1 MTVGRSRRGA
11 IRCRWPTCQVYRW
24 GWRHIHRIVNGLGD
38 KFRMKCIEAIGEYRI
53 IATVSTSCIV
63 ARAAA
68 RGRYCPPART
78 GVRLRVTRVWSM
90 TKGPVAR
97 LARPRHA
104 PGVAPVHA
112 PGAIIPVGPIIGS
125 SKIVQSEAVARGQDV
140 GECGASAAGP

>member
-1 MTVGRSRRGA
+1 MVGRSRRGA
-11 IRCRWPTCQVYRW
+11 IRCRWPTCQVCRW
-24 GWRHIHRIVNGLGD
+24 RWRHIHRIIYGLGN
-38 KFRMKCIEAIGEYRI
+38 KFHINCIKAIGEYRV
-53 IATVSTSCIV
+53 IATVSTSGIV

-140 GECGASAAGP
+140 GKCGASAAGP

>member
-1 MTVGRSRRGA
+1 
-11 IRCRWPTCQVYRW
+11 
-24 GWRHIHRIVNGLGD
+24 
-38 KFRMKCIEAIGEYRI
+38 MKCIEAIGEYRI

-68 RGRYCPPART
+68 RGRYCRPARAR

-104 PGVAPVHA
+104 PGVAPVHT
-112 PGAIIPVGPIIGS
+112 PRAIVPV
-125 SKIVQSEAVARGQDV
+125 
-140 GECGASAAGP
+140 

>member
-1 MTVGRSRRGA
+1 
-11 IRCRWPTCQVYRW
+11 
-24 GWRHIHRIVNGLGD
+24 
-38 KFRMKCIEAIGEYRI
+38 MKGIETIGKYRI

-68 RGRYCPPART
+68 RGRYCCPARAR

-90 TKGPVAR
+90 TKGPVTR

-140 GECGASAAGP
+140 GKCGASSAGP

>member
-1 MTVGRSRRGA
+1 
-11 IRCRWPTCQVYRW
+11 
-24 GWRHIHRIVNGLGD
+24 
-38 KFRMKCIEAIGEYRI
+38 MKCIEAIGEYRI

-68 RGRYCPPART
+68 RGCYCCPASC
-78 GVRLRVTRVWSM
+78 GIRLRVTRVWSV

-112 PGAIIPVGPIIGS
+112 SGAIIPVGPIIGS
-125 SKIVQSEAVARGQDV
+125 SKIVQSEAVARGQDI